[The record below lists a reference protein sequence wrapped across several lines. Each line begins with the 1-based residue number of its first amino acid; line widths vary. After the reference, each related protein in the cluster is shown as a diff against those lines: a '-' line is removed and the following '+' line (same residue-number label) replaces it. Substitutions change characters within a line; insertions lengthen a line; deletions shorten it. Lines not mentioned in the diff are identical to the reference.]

1 MHEALTPDEVATE
14 LRVSPST
21 IYRLIRQRRLAAI
34 RVGRTYRLDRSD
46 VDTYRRFN
54 NTRDEVRREAFAH
67 VLAIADRQPELSS
80 NDVLDELEAL
90 DTQHRATRTR

>member
-1 MHEALTPDEVATE
+1 MYDVLTPDEVATE

-21 IYRLIRQRRLAAI
+21 IYRLIRQRRLAAT

-54 NTRDEVRREAFAH
+54 NTREEVRREAFAQ
-67 VLAIADRQPELSS
+67 VLAIADRQPGLSS
-80 NDVLDELEAL
+80 DDVLDELERL
-90 DTQHRATRTR
+90 DERHRATRTR